1 MMRLLKIL
9 GSLCA
14 ILYPLLVLWMLSA
27 YREHLRSICL
37 IGLPVLVLVCVYRW
51 VRLRQLRQLVSPLVA
66 LVLFAAVAATDAPD
80 FFKLYPI
87 VVSALLLV
95 HFASSLANPPTVIE
109 QFARLGNRGAALP
122 PEAVPY
128 CRKVTWV
135 WVGFFCFNITVSAL
149 SALSGS
155 WLVWT
160 WYNGCI
166 SYVLIGLLMAGE
178 WCVRRYLQAKQ
189 QQHHSTSA

>member
-37 IGLPVLVLVCVYRW
+37 IGLPALVLVCVYRW
-51 VRLRQLRQLVSPLVA
+51 VRVRQLRQLVSPLVA
-66 LVLFAAVAATDAPD
+66 LVLLAAVAATDAPD

-87 VVSALLLV
+87 VVSVLLLV